1 MSSASIL
8 LLYTV
13 IWTIV
18 LMLVVAVAS
27 FSAEFA
33 FVSAVISSPSSSL
46 SQSCE
51 GHELI
56 KIPVEVSGQVTCLPA
71 SMVRRSGF
79 DVFVPILCLAFVV
92 VGSAFMLRAVGF
104 MVDVTDY
111 DNSDDTEQQLI

>member
-13 IWTIV
+13 TWTIV

-33 FVSAVISSPSSSL
+33 FVSAVISLPSSSL

-51 GHELI
+51 GQI

-71 SMVRRSGF
+71 SMVKRSGF

-111 DNSDDTEQQLI
+111 DDSDDTEQQLI